1 MRILIFGAGRVG
13 LNLAKFLE
21 KKHEV
26 IVLDRDKDVC
36 DRIASESDLQVICGD
51 TTDPDRLDELKL
63 GTADFVFAVTG
74 HEEANFLVS
83 LYAKHAKAK
92 RVVCRA
98 SEAKYSRLMERL
110 EVEPLLPES
119 TLARELANMVMHP
132 VISLIMDPRFSQ
144 IEMVEREVAGGMVN
158 KSVADVSESQ
168 KFTIAAVYDG
178 KDFQPAEPSLVLQ
191 KGMKIVVV
199 KHNKK

>member
-13 LNLAKFLE
+13 LNLARFLE

-26 IVLDRDKDVC
+26 IVLDRDKEVC
-36 DRIASESDLQVICGD
+36 ESIASESNLQVICGD

-132 VISLIMDPRFSQ
+132 VISKLLDPRFSQ
-144 IEMVEREVAGGMVN
+144 IEMMEKEVAGGMVG
-158 KSVADVSESQ
+158 KSVADVSGSQ

-178 KDFQPAEPSLVLQ
+178 KDFQPAEPSFVLE
-191 KGMKIVVV
+191 KGMKVVVV